1 MKNNRYWL
9 LVVLAGAFEVG
20 WVIGLK
26 HAHSL
31 FTWGLTF
38 VAIFL
43 SFYLLI
49 QAMKNLPASTA
60 YAVFTGLGTVG
71 TVLLGIMLFNEPANV
86 MKLILI
92 GTLLGG
98 ILGLKAVTK
107 EDA

>member
-26 HAHSL
+26 HAHSI
-31 FTWGLTF
+31 FTWGLTI